1 MKIRIS
7 TLILSCLYL
16 SLGSWKLMAEGP
28 GAVEVNDDT
37 FDCIRE
43 MTPVRGFYVDNLSG
57 NLEGTLAVANAADG
71 GVYPPGS
78 LVQLVPGE
86 AMVKHA
92 PGVSPATNDWEFF
105 ELDTSE
111 TGTKIRKR
119 GYADVV
125 NRFGGNCLACHAK
138 AEPKWDMIC
147 ETDHGCDP
155 IPLTRDILVLLQK
168 TDPRCKD
175 NPSLSP
181 EELGKLEALQQAL
194 QPAS

>member
-1 MKIRIS
+1 MKIRIA

-16 SLGSWKLMAEGP
+16 SLGSWKLVAEGP
-28 GAVEVNDDT
+28 GAVEVSDDT

-92 PGVSPATNDWEFF
+92 PGVSPA
-105 ELDTSE
+105 S
-111 TGTKIRKR
+111 
-119 GYADVV
+119 
-125 NRFGGNCLACHAK
+125 
-138 AEPKWDMIC
+138 
-147 ETDHGCDP
+147 
-155 IPLTRDILVLLQK
+155 
-168 TDPRCKD
+168 
-175 NPSLSP
+175 
-181 EELGKLEALQQAL
+181 
-194 QPAS
+194 